1 MLYFRTNSN
10 IINYG
15 CYERRYINDAIQ
27 AGEEYRL
34 AMRMNQREL
43 AEKSGVSYT
52 TISHFE
58 HGKNPKLTLNNFI
71 SLLRCI
77 GMENRMSE
85 LLPELPVPPMA
96 LREIN
101 KLIPKR
107 VRRKAKIDS
116 LDVML
121 WGNLNA

>member
-1 MLYFRTNSN
+1 MVVTNEDILLTLSK
-10 IINYG
+10 
-15 CYERRYINDAIQ
+15 RVK
-27 AGEEYRL
+27 EYRL
-34 AMRMNQREL
+34 AMRMSQREL

-58 HGKNPKLTLNNFI
+58 QGKNPNLTLNNFI

-77 GMENRMSE
+77 GMESRMSE

-107 VRRKAKIDS
+107 VRRNK
-116 LDVML
+116 L
-121 WGNLNA
+121 